1 MSGSRSPLAIDTIAP
16 DGDAGA
22 PDPLLSALGKVRRI
36 ERVGKVVE
44 AYGTLI
50 RATGLKAAIGELCEL
65 RNPPDGADPSFR
77 LAAEVVGVSRQHA
90 VLTPLGALD
99 GVSPETEVYATG
111 RQAWVRAG
119 VGLLGRILD
128 AHGEPIDG
136 KGPIAVPG
144 GPPVV
149 DVPIYAASPNP
160 LARTLIDQ
168 PFATGVRAIDT
179 VMTAG
184 VGQRV
189 GIFAVAGG
197 GKSTL
202 LGMLAR
208 GASAD
213 VNVIALVG
221 ERGREVNEF
230 VHDNLG
236 AEGLAKSV
244 VVVATSDRPAL
255 ERSRAAWVATAIA
268 EHFRDRGQ
276 RVMLLVDS
284 ITRFAR
290 ALRDVGL
297 AVGEPPARRGFPPSV
312 FSALPRLFER
322 AGNNDKGSITAFY
335 TVLMEGE
342 DGDDPIVEE
351 VRSILDGHIVLSRK
365 LAAAYHYPAIDVLTS
380 LSRTMPRVVDEAQLR
395 AAGQLRK
402 YLAKHQDIELLLQL
416 GEYKKG
422 ADPEADIAIA
432 KIEPIRKLLQQPS
445 TELAD
450 HAQSVAA
457 LRRLFA

>member
-1 MSGSRSPLAIDTIAP
+1 MNASRVFPRLEPEAQGAAAP
-16 DGDAGA
+16 A
-22 PDPLLSALGKVRRI
+22 DPLLSALGKVRQI

-65 RNPPDGADPSFR
+65 RNPPDGGDPDFR
-77 LAAEVVGVSRQHA
+77 LLAEVVGVSRQHA

-99 GVSPETEVYATG
+99 GVSPATEVYATG

-119 VGLLGRILD
+119 DGLLGRILD

-136 KGPIAVPG
+136 KGPVAVPG
-144 GPPVV
+144 GAPVH

-160 LARTLIDQ
+160 LSRSLIER

-179 VMTAG
+179 VLTAG
-184 VGQRV
+184 EGQRV

-208 GASAD
+208 GACAD

-230 VHDNLG
+230 IHDNLG
-236 AEGLAKSV
+236 AEGLARSV

-322 AGNNDKGSITAFY
+322 AGNNDRGSITAFY

-351 VRSILDGHIVLSRK
+351 VRSILDGHIMLSRK
-365 LAAAYHYPAIDVLTS
+365 LAAAYHYPAIDVLAS
-380 LSRTMPRVVDEAQLR
+380 LSRTMPRVTGEAQQR
-395 AAGQLRK
+395 AAGQLRR
-402 YLAKHQDIELLLQL
+402 LMAKHQEIELLLQL

-422 ADPEADIAIA
+422 ADPEADLAVQ
-432 KIEPIRKLLQQPS
+432 KIEPIRRLLQQPA
-445 TELAD
+445 TEVAD
-450 HAQSVAA
+450 FAESAAA
-457 LRRLFA
+457 LRKLFA